1 MRATNHI
8 CKIQMLNHWACPDRV
23 VMISINVYISS
34 NSLRR
39 GDRDGHLGN
48 SRKKKQGDRGY
59 GISRDIEEIASGISR
74 G

>member
-1 MRATNHI
+1 
-8 CKIQMLNHWACPDRV
+8 MLNHWACPDTV

-48 SRKKKQGDRGY
+48 SRKKNRGIEDMEFL
-59 GISRDIEEIASGISR
+59 GILKK
-74 G
+74 